1 MPSRLASD
9 RPIKNVIGSV
19 NQTLLQRRGWAGRWV
34 GGSGRGGRVGRTLG
48 VVQIEKR
55 ERNGEVCHCNA
66 LIHTVP
72 SLHCPEALSNS
83 YKGVQLL
90 CFAVCLYRGRGDDD
104 LSLFVGISGSL
115 MWLWCDYAGE
125 PGLPEPLKVTVDVLA
140 LMFLSVLCM
149 RSARQ
154 TCCFF
159 IPGKGLVFSQEGHD
173 ALVVFFTVQ
182 QTRRASPC
190 HIKSSAYWRVCL
202 SRLGARI
209 MCICCQISSVRK
221 RTRAPPHTL
230 LLEVLH

>member
-1 MPSRLASD
+1 MGGQVGGRRWQRREGRPDTGSSAD
-9 RPIKNVIGSV
+9 REEREKRGGVP
-19 NQTLLQRRGWAGRWV
+19 LQRANTHSSFFALP
-34 GGSGRGGRVGRTLG
+34 GGAQQQLQRCTI
-48 VVQIEKR
+48 VVF
-55 ERNGEVCHCNA
+55 CC
-66 LIHTVP
+66 LF
-72 SLHCPEALSNS
+72 
-83 YKGVQLL
+83 VQ
-90 CFAVCLYRGRGDDD
+90 GPGDDD